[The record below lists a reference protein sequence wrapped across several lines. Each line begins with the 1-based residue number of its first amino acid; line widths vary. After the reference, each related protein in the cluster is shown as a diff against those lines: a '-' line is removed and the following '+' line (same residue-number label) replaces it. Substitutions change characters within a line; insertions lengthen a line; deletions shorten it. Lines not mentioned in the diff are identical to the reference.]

1 MATRT
6 SGETANLLPL
16 ERKRAS
22 FEAEGLRKIVAG
34 EQAEEL
40 LKYMPL
46 FAKPPFDDQDMDIYQ
61 SYEALATKKLDRV
74 TEAFRIVRG
83 NPKFMFAHMKQAS
96 FRPPQ
101 LAAPVVQRGSW
112 MQKVAMGD
120 LFEHDGIFLHFSMML
135 ERAHQLLA

>member
-1 MATRT
+1 
-6 SGETANLLPL
+6 
-16 ERKRAS
+16 
-22 FEAEGLRKIVAG
+22 
-34 EQAEEL
+34 
-40 LKYMPL
+40 MPL

-96 FRPPQ
+96 SRPPQ
-101 LAAPVVQRGSW
+101 LPVFSVEAW

-135 ERAHQLLA
+135 ERAHHLPA